1 MIYLAFIFVGFL
13 GIAVFIVLM
22 IRDFVFVSDPTLLL
36 LLFFA
41 NIPYFILLV
50 VSIVFVLI
58 GLYKFRVIRMRTN

>member
-58 GLYKFRVIRMRTN
+58 GLYKFRVIRMITN